1 MVHLYSVLSVSPVKE
16 DHATLRKLLQGS
28 QWQIRESDSLTST
41 LLLLEEHRI
50 PLLISERDLHPG
62 NWKELLEQLANFP
75 TPPYVIIA
83 SRQADEDLWTNAL
96 NAGAYDVLAKPFNA
110 SELRRTLSD
119 AWRQWHKTF
128 EPEGAPKAMAACA

>member
-16 DHATLRKLLQGS
+16 DHATLRKLLQDS

-62 NWKELLEQLANFP
+62 NWEELLEQLASFP
-75 TPPYVIIA
+75 TPPCVIVA
-83 SRQADEDLWTNAL
+83 SRQADEDLWTKAL
-96 NAGAYDVLAKPFNA
+96 NAGAYDVLAKLFNA
-110 SELRRTLSD
+110 SELRRTMSD
-119 AWRQWHKTF
+119 AWQQWHETF